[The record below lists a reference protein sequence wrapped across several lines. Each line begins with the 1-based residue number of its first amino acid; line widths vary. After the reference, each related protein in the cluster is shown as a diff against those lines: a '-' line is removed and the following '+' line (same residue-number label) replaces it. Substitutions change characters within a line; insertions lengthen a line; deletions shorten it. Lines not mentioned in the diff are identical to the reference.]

1 MFTDLLLHERL
12 LKSIQKLKYTSPT
25 DVQREAIPV
34 ILAKKDL
41 LASAA
46 TGTGKTAAYL
56 LPLLHRLIT
65 EKGAP
70 QGTRVLILAPTREL
84 VQQIVKEC
92 ESLARFTRAGV
103 GLITGGTEF
112 KAQNAMLRKDP
123 DVIVATPGR
132 LIEHLDRGTPD
143 FKNVEA
149 VVLDEADR
157 MLDMGFQEDVLRIVN
172 SCPKDCQKLM
182 FSATLK
188 NKDVS
193 YVANLILDQPQ
204 TVSIE
209 EKSKIPE
216 LINQQLILSDN
227 DQHKEKQLLWLLE
240 NESYTKA
247 LIFTKTRLGANR
259 VRGIVRGRKLKIDAL
274 HSEITQDDRNET
286 MRKFR
291 RGEIKLV
298 VATDVA
304 ARGLDIADVD
314 LVINF
319 DFAGSGDEYVHR
331 IGRTGRAGSE
341 GCAISFVT
349 AADWNLMASVERYL
363 SIKMIRRTIKS
374 LAGHYKG
381 PKKVKASGKA
391 ASGSK
396 KKKLKVA
403 NKTSASSN
411 KRKKP
416 DNKKPDNKKA
426 TNKKPLIDGFAPMKK
441 KPS

>member
-1 MFTDLLLHERL
+1 MFADFLLHERL
-12 LKSIQKLKYTSPT
+12 LKSVQMQKYTSPT
-25 DVQREAIPV
+25 DVQRESIPAI
-34 ILAKKDL
+34 LSNKDL
-41 LASAA
+41 LVSAP

-56 LPLLHRLIT
+56 LQLLQQLIT
-65 EKGAP
+65 RKGPA

-84 VQQIVKEC
+84 AQQIVKEC
-92 ESLARFTRAGV
+92 QQLARFTRIGV

-123 DVIVATPGR
+123 DVVVATPGR

-143 FKNVEA
+143 FKSVEA

-157 MLDMGFQEDVLRIVN
+157 MLDMGFQEDVMRIVK
-172 SCPKDCQKLM
+172 SCPEDCQKLM

-188 NKDVS
+188 NKDVN
-193 YVANLILDQPQ
+193 YVANLILNEPQ
-204 TVSIE
+204 TIAFE
-209 EKSKIPE
+209 EESKIPD
-216 LINQQLILSDN
+216 LITQQLILADN
-227 DQHKEKQLLWLLE
+227 DQHKELQLLWLLE
-240 NESYTKA
+240 NETYNKA

-259 VRGIVRGRKLKIDAL
+259 VRGIVRGKKLKINAL
-274 HSEITQDDRNET
+274 HSEITQDERNET
-286 MRKFR
+286 MRMFR

-331 IGRTGRAGSE
+331 IGRTGRAGNE
-341 GCAISFVT
+341 GSAISFVT
-349 AADWNLMASVERYL
+349 AADWNLMASIERYL
-363 SIKMIRRTIKS
+363 SIKLKRRTIKS

-381 PKKVKASGKA
+381 PKKLKASGKA
-391 ASGSK
+391 ASGNK
-396 KKKLKVA
+396 KKKIKA
-403 NKTSASSN
+403 ASKPKSSSAS
-411 KRKKP
+411 KKQRGP
-416 DNKKPDNKKA
+416 
-426 TNKKPLIDGFAPMKK
+426 TNKKPLIDGFAPVKK